1 MTYYTVL
8 PIDATRTAETTR
20 TQAALKELC
29 GKANITPDKSE
40 DDDNMPNIITS
51 WKVGFKDT
59 SDMKAIL
66 RAVAGVLSVEQI
78 SAPKPQSNS
87 LDRSRL
93 VRPDD
98 IKIYMVSTNTTDVQ
112 GLEDFLKSKIQ
123 GDTKFYQ
130 NTLAGK
136 LLGWYNLALT
146 MEGAEAIKAHK
157 DIKGIRVEGK
167 LELFRALPSP
177 AESRNLIPRAGT

>member
-29 GKANITPDKSE
+29 GKANVTPDKSE
-40 DDDNMPNIITS
+40 DGDNMPNIITS
-51 WKVGFKDT
+51 
-59 SDMKAIL
+59 
-66 RAVAGVLSVEQI
+66 
-78 SAPKPQSNS
+78 KPQSNS